1 MQKNLSIRNI
11 RSFIPILDWLPKYNT
26 GYLKW
31 DMIAGITLASFVLP
45 ESMAYATL
53 AGLPTYY
60 GIYCC
65 LAGGFVFAFFTTS
78 KHVAVGPTSAISLMV
93 GTTVAVLSGGD
104 PARWAAIAA
113 LTALAVAVICFIAF
127 LLRLN
132 TLVNFIS
139 DSILLGF
146 KAGAALSIMSTQLPA
161 FFGVEGGGSNF
172 YERIWLI
179 CQQISHANPIVFIF
193 GSVAMLLMLLGDKIL
208 PGKPVALIVV
218 IASIIVL
225 SVTNLT
231 HAGIHVT
238 GLIPGGM
245 PSFIRPSLDIND
257 LNAVI
262 ELAFACFLMGYIE
275 TISAAKTFALK
286 NGYDVNP
293 RQELLSLGFANLA
306 ASIFS
311 AYVVSG
317 GLSQSTVN
325 EKSGAKTPMSLI
337 ICSIT
342 LTVILLYF
350 TGLLKN
356 MPEVILA
363 VIVLHAVASLIKIK
377 ELKRIYQL
385 SKVEFTVAMVA
396 VVGVLTL
403 GILKGV
409 MVAVLLSLVLLIRR
423 IAYPHVAVLGRIDH
437 TDHYSDIE
445 RHPDNIL
452 QEHILI
458 MRVEASLLYFNAD
471 FIRSQINQN
480 IDRYGNK
487 LQLVVLDLSPSSY
500 VDVEGSKM
508 LLQVS
513 DQLKHKHI
521 QLRIVEALATVR
533 DILRKQGMEEMVG
546 HISRRSSINEV
557 VEAFK
562 EKASKTK

>member
-385 SKVEFTVAMVA
+385 SKVEFAVAMVA
-396 VVGVLTL
+396 MVGVLTL

-423 IAYPHVAVLGRIDH
+423 IAFPHVAVLGRIDH